1 MKKSSLLKAFEERG
15 YLNQCTNLEGLDALA
30 STDVVAGYIGF
41 DCTAKSLHVGSLV
54 QIMMLRTMQKMGHK
68 PIVIMGGGTT
78 RVGDPSG
85 KDEARQL
92 LTPEQIEDNK
102 NELKK
107 VFSKF
112 LKFGDGATDAIMV
125 DNAEWLCD
133 LQYLDFL
140 RDVGKHFTINRMIT
154 FDSVKLRLDREQ
166 PLTYLEFS
174 YMLLQSYDFA
184 ELCRRYNCRLQM
196 GGSDQWG
203 NIINGVDLSR
213 KQGLPEVFGLTS
225 HLITTKSGAKM
236 GKTAAGAVWLN
247 SDMLSAYD
255 YWQFWRNTDD
265 ADVENFLKLFTE
277 LPIDE
282 ISRLSKLEG
291 KELNQAKIVLANE
304 ATTLCHGRDSAVNAE
319 ETARKT
325 FEQGLVGGDL
335 PTFDVALSE
344 IEAGVPAYKLFHM
357 VGLCD
362 SLGAAKRLIQGKGG
376 KVNNKQIDDE
386 HMLISSSFIEDGQI
400 KLSSG
405 QKKHLLIKVL
415 KN

>member
-1 MKKSSLLKAFEERG
+1 MTKSSLLKAFEERG

-30 STDVVAGYIGF
+30 ESSIVPGYIGF

-92 LTPEQIEDNK
+92 LTPAQIEDNK

-112 LKFGDGATDAIMV
+112 LKFGDGPTDAIMV

-203 NIINGVDLSR
+203 NIVNGVDLSR

-277 LPIDE
+277 LPLDE
-282 ISRLSKLEG
+282 IERLAKLEG
-291 KELNQAKIVLANE
+291 KELNQAKIILANE
-304 ATTLCHGRDSAVNAE
+304 ATTLCHGRDAAVNAYD
-319 ETARKT
+319 TAHKT
-325 FEQGLVGGDL
+325 FDQGLGGGDL
-335 PTFDVALSE
+335 PTFDIPLSQ
-344 IEAGVPAYKLFHM
+344 IEAGIQAYKLFHI

-376 KVNNKQIDDE
+376 KVNNKQVEGEHTIIDAN
-386 HMLISSSFIEDGQI
+386 FIEDGQI

-405 QKKHLLIKVL
+405 QKKHLLVKVL